1 MGMTR
6 IRNRGE
12 GMQLEIRGATVDVT
26 VSGDS
31 GRGVLLLHGFMC
43 SAQMM
48 SSVQEALCG
57 QMRVAAID
65 FPGHGKNGRSAPPPK
80 PWGVPDYMEMTA
92 EVIRRLKLAPCDIV
106 AHSFGARVAILLAAT
121 YPELVG
127 RMILT
132 GAAGIKKPK
141 TGGATVK
148 QRVYKGLRGA
158 VNLMDKTHLF
168 GSLPERGR
176 EALVQKFGSAD
187 YKALS
192 PEMRK
197 TFVKIISLDLTDE
210 LPRVKAPTLLYW
222 GAEDTETPL
231 WMGKLMEEKIPDAG
245 LVVQARGISP
255 TSNTIRRSC
264 ASQKISC
271 WRVEREIPF
280 DNHTGGRAGLRECG
294 GRAAGA
300 ALFAA

>member
-1 MGMTR
+1 
-6 IRNRGE
+6 
-12 GMQLEIRGATVDVT
+12 MQLEIRGATVDVT
-26 VSGDS
+26 TSGNT

-57 QMRVAAID
+57 RMRVAAID
-65 FPGHGKNGRSAPPPK
+65 FPGHGKNGKSAPPPK

-92 EVIRRLKLAPCDIV
+92 EVIRRLNLAPCDIV

-132 GAAGIKKPK
+132 GAAGIKKPQ
-141 TGGATVK
+141 TGGATMK

-158 VNLMDKTHLF
+158 VNLMDKTRLF
-168 GSLPERGR
+168 GDLPEKGR

-187 YKALS
+187 YKALT

-197 TFVKIISLDLTDE
+197 TFVKIISQDLTDE
-210 LPRVKAPTLLYW
+210 LPRIKAPDALILGRGGHRNPALDGQDDGRKNPGCGVGCAGRR
-222 GAEDTETPL
+222 GAFRLSGAQSGIPAHC
-231 WMGKLMEEKIPDAG
+231 EKFPAG
-245 LVVQARGISP
+245 G
-255 TSNTIRRSC
+255 
-264 ASQKISC
+264 
-271 WRVEREIPF
+271 
-280 DNHTGGRAGLRECG
+280 
-294 GRAAGA
+294 
-300 ALFAA
+300 

>member
-1 MGMTR
+1 
-6 IRNRGE
+6 
-12 GMQLEIRGATVDVT
+12 MQLEIRGAMVDVT
-26 VSGDS
+26 TSGNT

-57 QMRVAAID
+57 RMRVAAID
-65 FPGHGKNGRSAPPPK
+65 FPGHGKNGKSAPPPK

-92 EVIRRLKLAPCDIV
+92 EVIRRLNLAPCDIV

-132 GAAGIKKPK
+132 GAAGIKKPQ
-141 TGGATVK
+141 TGGATMK

-158 VNLMDKTHLF
+158 VNLMDKTRLF
-168 GSLPERGR
+168 GDLPEKGR

-187 YKALS
+187 YKALT

-197 TFVKIISLDLTDE
+197 TFVKIISQDLTDE
-210 LPRVKAPTLLYW
+210 LPRIKAPTLLYW

-231 WMGKLMEEKIPDAG
+231 WMGKMMEEKIPDAG
-245 LVVQARGISP
+245 LVVQEGAGHFAYLEHNQAFLRIAK
-255 TSNTIRRSC
+255 NFLL
-264 ASQKISC
+264 
-271 WRVEREIPF
+271 E
-280 DNHTGGRAGLRECG
+280 GRA
-294 GRAAGA
+294 
-300 ALFAA
+300 

>member
-65 FPGHGKNGRSAPPPK
+65 FPGHGKNGRSA
-80 PWGVPDYMEMTA
+80 PDYMEMTA

-176 EALVQKFGSAD
+176 EALVQKLGSAD

-245 LVVQARGISP
+245 LVVQKGAGHFAYLEHNQAFLRIAK
-255 TSNTIRRSC
+255 NFLL
-264 ASQKISC
+264 
-271 WRVEREIPF
+271 E
-280 DNHTGGRAGLRECG
+280 GRA
-294 GRAAGA
+294 
-300 ALFAA
+300 

>member
-1 MGMTR
+1 
-6 IRNRGE
+6 
-12 GMQLEIRGATVDVT
+12 MQLEIGGATVDVT
-26 VSGDS
+26 MSGDS

-245 LVVQARGISP
+245 LVVQKGAGHFAYLEHNQAFLRIAK
-255 TSNTIRRSC
+255 NFLL
-264 ASQKISC
+264 
-271 WRVEREIPF
+271 E
-280 DNHTGGRAGLRECG
+280 GRA
-294 GRAAGA
+294 
-300 ALFAA
+300 

>member
-1 MGMTR
+1 
-6 IRNRGE
+6 
-12 GMQLEIRGATVDVT
+12 MQLEIRGATVDVT

-176 EALVQKFGSAD
+176 EALVHRARDGDEKACEALVQKFGSAD

-245 LVVQARGISP
+245 LVVQKGAGHFAYLEHNQAFLRIAK
-255 TSNTIRRSC
+255 NFLL
-264 ASQKISC
+264 
-271 WRVEREIPF
+271 E
-280 DNHTGGRAGLRECG
+280 GRA
-294 GRAAGA
+294 
-300 ALFAA
+300 